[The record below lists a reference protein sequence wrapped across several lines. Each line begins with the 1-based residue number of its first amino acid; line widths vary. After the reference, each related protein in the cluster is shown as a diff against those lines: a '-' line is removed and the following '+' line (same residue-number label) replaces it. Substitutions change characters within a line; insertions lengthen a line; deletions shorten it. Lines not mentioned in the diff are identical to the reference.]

1 MNIGMWVL
9 IIIGGA
15 AGLISTLYI
24 LVSLFAVIFYKLYRK
39 VKHGIS
45 MFQ

>member
-1 MNIGMWVL
+1 MSIGLWIL

-24 LVSLFAVIFYKLYRK
+24 VFSLFAVIFYKMFRK
-39 VKHGIS
+39 IRHGIS
-45 MFQ
+45 MFN